1 MSTFNMNKETSSKIK
16 EVSLALIFIGSLIGT
31 TLSTTVNAAPV
42 ASIESAV
49 NNLIL
54 AQGKTM
60 ITELN
65 THLQQSIKSEID
77 NISTQFSLNNNTEY
91 WLVIDKEAR
100 PKKTLPKTTLAQQLI
115 LISSNK

>member
-42 ASIESAV
+42 ASRESAV

-77 NISTQFSLNNNTEY
+77 NISTQFLLNNTEY

>member
-77 NISTQFSLNNNTEY
+77 NISTRFLLNNTEY

>member
-77 NISTQFSLNNNTEY
+77 NISTQFLLNNTEY